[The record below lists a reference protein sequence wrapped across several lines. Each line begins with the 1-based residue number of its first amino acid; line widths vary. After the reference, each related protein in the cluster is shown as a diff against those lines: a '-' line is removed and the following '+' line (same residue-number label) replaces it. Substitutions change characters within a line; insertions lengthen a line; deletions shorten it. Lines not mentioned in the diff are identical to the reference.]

1 MVGCVLVPQGNG
13 RALLSMLVRNASTG
27 NAGTQYNL
35 KSLQSA
41 LRMQRNS
48 MKVAQESMKV
58 TFLHHRCQRDSKWSV
73 MQSFIHSELQFTVQ
87 FSLFSS
93 ASKLTDGV
101 DAASCV
107 QAVFSLLWSEEVKS
121 PL

>member
-1 MVGCVLVPQGNG
+1 MPQGNG
-13 RALLSMLVRNASTG
+13 RALVSMLVRTASTG
-27 NAGTQYNL
+27 HAWMQYNL
-35 KSLQSA
+35 KSIQSG

-48 MKVAQESMKV
+48 TKVTQESMKV
-58 TFLHHRCQRDSKWSV
+58 TYLRHRCQRDSKWSL
-73 MQSFIHSELQFTVQ
+73 MQSFIHSELQITVQ

-107 QAVFSLLWSEEVKS
+107 QAAFSLLWSEQVKS